1 MLVFLKIKIAQSF
14 GGAARDAF
22 GRSEL
27 GHEQTAA
34 TEAANDAAKEGV
46 GDTGHGRQDG
56 GGGDGQVANFEGCG
70 KH

>member
-14 GGAARDAF
+14 GSAARDAF

-34 TEAANDAAKEGV
+34 TEAANDAAKEVSVTPAMGA
-46 GDTGHGRQDG
+46 RNG
-56 GGGDGQVANFEGCG
+56 GGGDG
-70 KH
+70 